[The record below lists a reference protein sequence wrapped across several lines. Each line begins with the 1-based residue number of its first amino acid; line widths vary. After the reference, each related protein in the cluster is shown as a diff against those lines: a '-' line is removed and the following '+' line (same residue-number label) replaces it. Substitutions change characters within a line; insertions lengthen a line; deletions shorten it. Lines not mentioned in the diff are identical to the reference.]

1 MADPFSVSTGLCS
14 IISLAEGVYKQGCQF
29 LRACKDCPGEL
40 KALVLEINSL
50 KGAFETLETL
60 VDDAV
65 DSYLRKIALADF
77 LDDLSM
83 KQRSLT

>member
-14 IISLAEGVYKQGCQF
+14 IISLAEGVYKQGCRF

-50 KGAFETLETL
+50 KGALETFETL

-65 DSYLRKIALADF
+65 DSYLRKIALANF

-83 KQRSLT
+83 KESSLT

>member
-1 MADPFSVSTGLCS
+1 MDDPFSVSTGLCS

-29 LRACKDCPGEL
+29 LRACKDCPCEL

-50 KGAFETLETL
+50 KGALETFETL

-65 DSYLRKIALADF
+65 DSYLRKIALANF
-77 LDDLSM
+77 LGNLSM
-83 KQRSLT
+83 KESSLT